1 MLDSKTLDLLEE
13 AWKRTIGG
21 SDLDQQIFNVGA
33 RIHFGELIATAR
45 LHHKL
50 MEEMANEFVSED

>member
-33 RIHFGELIATAR
+33 RIHFGELIATTR